1 MSKPPV
7 DLGAPGRSG
16 DLSRLDP
23 WSFRVLP
30 DGAFGVDSVV
40 VGTTGTFVLL
50 VTGASPGVLPMAKV
64 RRAARRIRAAQSAAG
79 VHLPVHAVLCVQG
92 PPFVPRD
99 RAGVRVIPRL
109 LLVREISERTRVALP
124 HQAERAA
131 KSLRKA
137 AG

>member
-1 MSKPPV
+1 MSKH

-50 VTGASPGVLPMAKV
+50 VTGASPGILSMTKI
-64 RRAARRIRAAQSAAG
+64 RRAARRIRAVQSAAG

-92 PPFVPRD
+92 PPFVPRS
-99 RAGVRVIPRL
+99 RARVRLVPRL
-109 LLVREISERTRVALP
+109 LLVREISERARVALP